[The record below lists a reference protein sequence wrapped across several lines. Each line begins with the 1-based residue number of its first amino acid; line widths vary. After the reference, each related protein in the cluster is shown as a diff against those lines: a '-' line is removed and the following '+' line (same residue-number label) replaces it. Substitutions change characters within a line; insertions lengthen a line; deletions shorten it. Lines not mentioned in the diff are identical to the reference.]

1 MPALSGEDVE
11 QIIRIA
17 RETARQEI
25 DTKLPIHEEILDLKS
40 AVKELTEAQKRTE
53 GKLDRLEKTVGELAE
68 AQRRSEGRLDRLEK
82 TVGELAEAQR
92 RSEERLDR
100 LEKIVG
106 ELAEAQKKTEERVR
120 ELAEAQKKTDESL
133 RELTLVVKDLQKQVG
148 GIAHAVGFQL
158 EDRAYLSLP
167 QLLKRDFNIEVK
179 ERLLRRNIKNKKGER
194 LEINILGKGE
204 RDGKEIYIVGEAKAN
219 LSARHIE
226 DFIDRLKDIKEVI
239 DLEIF
244 PVMVTYMTE
253 PEVEEFANSKGIKV
267 YYSYDFGVVL

>member
-1 MPALSGEDVE
+1 MSALSGEDIE

-40 AVKELTEAQKRTE
+40 AVKELTEAQRRSE
-53 GKLDRLEKTVGELAE
+53 ERLGKLERIVGELAE
-68 AQRRSEGRLDRLEK
+68 AQRRTEER
-82 TVGELAEAQR
+82 VNELAEAQR
-92 RSEERLDR
+92 R
-100 LEKIVG
+100 
-106 ELAEAQKKTEERVR
+106 TE
-120 ELAEAQKKTDESL
+120 ESL
-133 RELTLVVKDLQKQVG
+133 RELTLVVKDLDLQRQIG
-148 GIAHAVGFQL
+148 DIANVIGFQL

-179 ERLLRRNIKNKKGER
+179 ERLVRRYVKNKKGER

-204 RDGKEIYIVGEAKAN
+204 KDGKEICIVGEAKAN

-239 DLEIF
+239 DPEIF

>member
-53 GKLDRLEKTVGELAE
+53 GRLDRLEKTVGELAE
-68 AQRRSEGRLDRLEK
+68 AQKK
-82 TVGELAEAQR
+82 TEERVRELAEAQR

-204 RDGKEIYIVGEAKAN
+204 KDGKEIYIVGEAKAN